1 MRCLTAADSHAER
14 CTDIAKTYLQCR
26 MDKCGGFGVKG
37 SGWKSGMD
45 CEHASRPSR
54 LAFSPSQWHPSRNL
68 MAKQD
73 FRELGLEGV
82 FDPAHIATQP
92 GQTRQRGESGF
103 VAGVRM
109 ETGALPN
116 ERTQQ

>member
-1 MRCLTAADSHAER
+1 
-14 CTDIAKTYLQCR
+14 
-26 MDKCGGFGVKG
+26 
-37 SGWKSGMD
+37 
-45 CEHASRPSR
+45 
-54 LAFSPSQWHPSRNL
+54 